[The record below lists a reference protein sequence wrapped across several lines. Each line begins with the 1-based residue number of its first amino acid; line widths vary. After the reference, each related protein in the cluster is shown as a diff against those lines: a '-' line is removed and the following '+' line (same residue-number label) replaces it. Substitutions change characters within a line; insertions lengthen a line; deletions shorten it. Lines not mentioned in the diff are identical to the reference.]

1 MLLNLYVKNVALIEE
16 GDIQFDKKLNILSG
30 ETGSGKSVVLDSINF
45 VLGSKADKTMIRYGC
60 DEAVVKA
67 EFYIGDNP
75 SVRSVLEEMD
85 IDSGDENMIISRRL
99 TQDGRGSIKVNGS
112 SITAGMLKKV
122 ASRLVDVHGQSEH
135 FFLLNE
141 SNQLCVID
149 SLCGEKLEKAKE
161 ELYTLLEDKRRY
173 EKSIADLGGS
183 EQEREQKLDLLAY
196 QIGEIERAE
205 VKEGEIAEL
214 QSRKKI
220 LDNAEKVI
228 EALGTAKGL
237 FGDDNS
243 CVDMIS
249 AAKRQIASVADV
261 GEEYS
266 ELSDRLENLFIEA
279 EDISDTLSDMLE
291 NFSFDGEEAQR
302 VEERLA
308 LYKKLIKKYG
318 SDESE
323 ILKFYD
329 MAKKS
334 YDSLNDAA
342 LELEKLNAKIEK
354 VNGEIFGVC
363 RKITEIR
370 KAAAESF
377 CKEVVSQLKTLNIP
391 HAAFFVQF
399 EDYDGGAS
407 VTSNGADKIR
417 FMFSANKGEP
427 AKPLSKVISGGEMSR
442 FMLAVKTNL
451 KNVNGITTYIFDEID
466 AGISGATAK
475 SVADKFVAISN
486 DTQIIAVSHLPQV
499 CAAASSQ
506 FLISKSD
513 AHAKTVTSIKRLTRE
528 ERIAEIVRLTGSI
541 VTEAAKVHADEL
553 LKQFGN

>member
-75 SVRSVLEEMD
+75 SVRYLLEEMD

-112 SITAGMLKKV
+112 SITAGMLKKI

-141 SNQLCVID
+141 NNQLCVID
-149 SLCGEKLEKAKE
+149 SLCGEKLEKAKA
-161 ELYTLLEDKRRY
+161 ELNTLLEDKRRY
-173 EKSIADLGGS
+173 EKSIAALGGS

-261 GEEYS
+261 GEEYL

-279 EDISDTLSDMLE
+279 EDISDTLSDILD

-329 MAKKS
+329 GAKKS
-334 YDSLNDAA
+334 YDSLNDAT
-342 LELEKLNAKIEK
+342 LELEKLNANIEK

-370 KAAAESF
+370 KTASENF

-399 EDYDGGAS
+399 EDYDGGAN
-407 VTSNGADKIR
+407 VTSNGADKIC

-442 FMLAVKTNL
+442 FMLAVKSNL

-513 AHAKTVTSIKRLTRE
+513 VQSKTVTSIKRLTRE